1 MGCVREAVVH
11 SVVKC
16 LNGLPVSVTRSDPS
30 HDASAALSGPLS
42 AEVSGRLEML
52 WHRYLYMYIA
62 CRDDGNLSSGVFI
75 RAGCLD
81 LILSPS
87 RHLSSPPHPPV
98 CGCVCVL
105 RWDWLSS
112 SCGMLKMLGSL
123 RVSKSSLLVT

>member
-1 MGCVREAVVH
+1 MGCVREAGGPRG
-11 SVVKC
+11 VKC

-87 RHLSSPPHPPV
+87 LHLSSPPPTPPCVGV
-98 CGCVCVL
+98 CACYVGIGYHRHAVC
-105 RWDWLSS
+105 
-112 SCGMLKMLGSL
+112 
-123 RVSKSSLLVT
+123 